1 MLIFLALLIVF
12 FSQFLA
18 VIGIGNKNVPGKYKD
33 EWDNGFFDGADDIP
47 YQEYDNVS
55 MVTANLIHTFRMSL
69 GDFDFYSVI
78 FLNEDEALL
87 YWIAWIL
94 IVTVTLI
101 IFINF
106 IIAEASALFEKTML
120 VLDSNVQKERTDLIC
135 ESE

>member
-18 VIGIGNKNVPGKYKD
+18 VIGIGNKNVPGKYK
-33 EWDNGFFDGADDIP
+33 EKWDDGFFDGADDIP

-120 VLDSNVQKERTDLIC
+120 VLDSNV
-135 ESE
+135 

>member
-18 VIGIGNKNVPGKYKD
+18 VIGIGNKNVPGKYK
-33 EWDNGFFDGADDIP
+33 EKWDDGFFDGADDIP